1 MNESACISDLSLYE
15 LDRYQW
21 LVEHNGSMD
30 GFTTRHGSLL
40 QTELAGVEEIRAHQV
55 IPDPVRALVLS
66 NENRLA
72 LGQLL
77 NASDDTATLV
87 TDRDV
92 KVAASFVGGLFQVVL
107 DEVRVLRAPAH
118 VMKPSVLGAVYS
130 NGASRHL
137 IVIPEQ
143 SFDPMGVLVRQFA
156 IAAHYTLRRGKS
168 GIAAM
173 MSDDLTEA
181 MVGQFALLRF
191 ATQHPDK
198 CQLMRHL
205 QMLVAGEIAKGLSR
219 TPEMPL
225 GFLAS
230 DLGEQLMKAHGT
242 GRFKA
247 IVTDLYESASNGLA
261 IWFGS
266 TNFNGTAL
274 ALALDDE
281 VGMTKFMAL
290 DAGDRT
296 LGDKLEEGF
305 GIGREDAALGWLQD
319 AFNKRLAKLAQA
331 SSIKAGV

>member
-143 SFDPMGVLVRQFA
+143 SFD
-156 IAAHYTLRRGKS
+156 
-168 GIAAM
+168 
-173 MSDDLTEA
+173 
-181 MVGQFALLRF
+181 
-191 ATQHPDK
+191 
-198 CQLMRHL
+198 
-205 QMLVAGEIAKGLSR
+205 LS
-219 TPEMPL
+219 L
-225 GFLAS
+225 I
-230 DLGEQLMKAHGT
+230 H
-242 GRFKA
+242 
-247 IVTDLYESASNGLA
+247 I
-261 IWFGS
+261 
-266 TNFNGTAL
+266 
-274 ALALDDE
+274 
-281 VGMTKFMAL
+281 
-290 DAGDRT
+290 
-296 LGDKLEEGF
+296 
-305 GIGREDAALGWLQD
+305 
-319 AFNKRLAKLAQA
+319 
-331 SSIKAGV
+331 